1 MNELKEAITYL
12 LNTTKAKSSTELF
25 SELIPLFYAS
35 AFSDGQQYMLDRLE
49 KEDESL
55 YIEGC
60 LLKTGGY
67 QPIGKDD
74 DLPLNPPNTENSQ
87 QDN

>member
-35 AFSDGQQYMLDRLE
+35 AFSDGQHYMLDRLKEE
-49 KEDESL
+49 KEEL
-55 YIEGC
+55 R
-60 LLKTGGY
+60 
-67 QPIGKDD
+67 
-74 DLPLNPPNTENSQ
+74 
-87 QDN
+87 